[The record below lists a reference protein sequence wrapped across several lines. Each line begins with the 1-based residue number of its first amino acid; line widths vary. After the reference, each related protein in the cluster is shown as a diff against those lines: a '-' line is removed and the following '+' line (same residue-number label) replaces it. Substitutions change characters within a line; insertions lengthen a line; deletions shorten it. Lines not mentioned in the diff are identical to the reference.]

1 MYSKLFTF
9 LALIGGMA
17 QMDAAI
23 LQIHSEAF
31 KDSQPIPAKYT
42 CDGENISPPLQWTG
56 IPKGTKS
63 LVLIVDDPDAPKKTW
78 THWVVFNID
87 PTLTEIKEGEY
98 PKGSYQG
105 INDFKHP
112 SYGGPCP
119 PSGSH
124 RYYFKLFALNDT
136 LKLSPGATKE
146 QVEKAMQ
153 LHIIGQAQLIGTY
166 SRK

>member
-1 MYSKLFTF
+1 MYSKLFILLT
-9 LALIGGMA
+9 LIGGIV

-23 LQIHSEAF
+23 LQIKSEAF
-31 KDSQPIPAKYT
+31 KDSQPIPSKYT
-42 CDGENISPPLQWTG
+42 CDGENISPPLQWSG
-56 IPKGTKS
+56 IPQGTKS
-63 LVLIVDDPDAPKKTW
+63 LVLIVDDPDAPKKAW
-78 THWVVFNID
+78 THWVVFNIA

-98 PKGSYQG
+98 PKGAYQG

-153 LHIIGQAQLIGTY
+153 HHIIGQAQLIGTY